1 MNLLD
6 AAFFVW
12 LIAGTFALKWM
23 HRDLILRKKFSRS
36 YFALGIFASIAPLA
50 LLRSGRVEHTAISVI
65 LAGLVILWFG
75 LLTRRIAGAA

>member
-6 AAFFVW
+6 AAFIVW

-23 HRDLILRKKFSRS
+23 HRDLLARKKFSRS
-36 YFALGIFASIAPLA
+36 YFTLGIFAAIAPLA
-50 LLRSGRVEHTAISVI
+50 LLQSGRVEHTAVSVVM
-65 LAGLVILWFG
+65 AGLVILWLG